1 VDKYKS
7 CCPRGKVATMKRLTI
22 LILALTI
29 ISGGY
34 LHINAAPYLSAD
46 IVRDGDQYS
55 DISMLAELPVKFEG
69 PGWIIDPGVAWSFW
83 AYVEDW
89 IEYTA
94 ELNSGNWNIGLNAI
108 NHTSDDMGLGNDP
121 EWYEQFEI
129 KIEIE
134 NTLTGQIIVPAS
146 DTEVNNGF
154 VNIDLLDDIYTVRFT
169 WLNDKF
175 EPSIYRD
182 ANIQINSVFFD
193 RLGDY
198 GSSPNDSNSNGI
210 PDDQEVDDTVDLDED
225 GTFDIYQDDIK
236 CVNTVIGDTQV
247 GIKTSTIGASI
258 ASLKSID
265 PNIYPVTEDKPD
277 DMPFGLFTF
286 TINVDTP
293 GGEARATAYFSEA
306 VPEGAKWIKYNQLNG
321 WIDYSEYATFSAD
334 RKSVTFTVRD
344 GGLGDADFVEN
355 KVIVDPA
362 GAGVYLSTPQI
373 APKNKTDGG
382 GGGCFIA
389 TVGNGDAF

>member
-1 VDKYKS
+1 
-7 CCPRGKVATMKRLTI
+7 
-22 LILALTI
+22 
-29 ISGGY
+29 

-69 PGWIIDPGVAWSFW
+69 PGWIIDSGVAWSYW
-83 AYVEDW
+83 SWNEDW

-94 ELNSGNWNIGLNAI
+94 ELNIGNWNIGLNAI
-108 NHTSDDMGLGNDP
+108 NHTTHDMGLGNDP

-146 DTEVNNGF
+146 DTEENNGF
-154 VNIDLLDDIYTVRFT
+154 VNIDLLDGVYTVRFT
-169 WLNDKF
+169 WLNDKY
-175 EPSIYRD
+175 EPSTYRD

-198 GSSPNDSNSNGI
+198 GSPSNDSNSNGI
-210 PDDQEVDDTVDLDED
+210 PDEQEVDGTIDLDED
-225 GTFDIYQDDIK
+225 GVNDVQQDDIK

-265 PNIYPVTEDKPD
+265 PNPDKPE
-277 DMPFGLFTF
+277 LR
-286 TINVDTP
+286 NC
-293 GGEARATAYFSEA
+293 ELR
-306 VPEGAKWIKYNQLNG
+306 N
-321 WIDYSEYATFSAD
+321 
-334 RKSVTFTVRD
+334 
-344 GGLGDADFVEN
+344 
-355 KVIVDPA
+355 
-362 GAGVYLSTPQI
+362 
-373 APKNKTDGG
+373 
-382 GGGCFIA
+382 
-389 TVGNGDAF
+389 

>member
-1 VDKYKS
+1 
-7 CCPRGKVATMKRLTI
+7 M
-22 LILALTI
+22 
-29 ISGGY
+29 
-34 LHINAAPYLSAD
+34 HINAAPYLSAD

-55 DISMLAELPVKFEG
+55 DISMLAEFPLTFEG
-69 PGWIIDPGVAWSFW
+69 PGWIIDSGVAWSAW
-83 AYVEDW
+83 TWNEDW
-89 IEYTA
+89 IEYTP
-94 ELNSGNWNIGLNAI
+94 ELNKGNWNIGLNAI
-108 NHTSDDMGLGNDP
+108 NHTIDMGLGNDP

-134 NTLTGQIIVPAS
+134 NALTGQIIVPAS
-146 DTEVNNGF
+146 DTEENNGF
-154 VNIDLLDDIYTVRFT
+154 VNIDLLDGVYTVRFT
-169 WLNDKF
+169 WLNDKY
-175 EPSIYRD
+175 EPSTYRD

-210 PDDQEVDDTVDLDED
+210 PDEQEVDGTIDLDED
-225 GTFDIYQDDIK
+225 GVNDVQQDDIK
-236 CVNTVIGDTQV
+236 CVNTIIGDTQV

-258 ASLKSID
+258 ASLKAID
-265 PNIYPVTEDKPD
+265 PNIYPVTQDKPD

-306 VPEGAKWIKYNQLNG
+306 VPESAKWIKYNQLNG
-321 WIDYSEYATFSAD
+321 WIDYSEYATFGAD

-362 GAGVYLSTPQI
+362 GPGVYVSTDQPD
-373 APKNKTDGG
+373 PKSGGGGG
-382 GGGCFIA
+382 GGGCFIS
-389 TVGNGDAF
+389 TVGNEDAF